1 MSSSTALLELANN
14 KAIITRLLEKEIATD
29 YSYRGAIFKRP
40 SPIDFAPKDSRP
52 GLAEQ
57 AELYGRVAMK
67 AALQRAIDMSPE
79 LKVMSAV
86 IHEALIDIFSSAN
99 IMRLEA
105 ASHHPYPNMP
115 SNEETSLNAII
126 ASCDDPTVLDR
137 WVSANLKHTMEDVSR
152 TPSVRESLL
161 SAFDPSTGR
170 LAAAFGKRDEE
181 KTSKKRKREQG
192 DSLSASQARRQSRMP
207 KRP

>member
-40 SPIDFAPKDSRP
+40 SPIDFAPQDSRSALYERASTMLKSTP
-52 GLAEQ
+52 EK
-57 AELYGRVAMK
+57 AELYGRVGLK

-99 IMRLEA
+99 IIRLEA
-105 ASHHPYPNMP
+105 
-115 SNEETSLNAII
+115 
-126 ASCDDPTVLDR
+126 
-137 WVSANLKHTMEDVSR
+137 
-152 TPSVRESLL
+152 
-161 SAFDPSTGR
+161 
-170 LAAAFGKRDEE
+170 
-181 KTSKKRKREQG
+181 
-192 DSLSASQARRQSRMP
+192 
-207 KRP
+207 